1 MGFLLGLRLVR
12 QWPPTGHNMSDQGR
26 STKMGL
32 LLRLVERG
40 AQFALIALVFVVVV
54 YFLV

>member
-1 MGFLLGLRLVR
+1 MKYFAGLDV
-12 QWPPTGHNMSDQGR
+12 SDQGR

-40 AQFALIALVFVVVV
+40 PQFALIALVFVAVV
-54 YFLV
+54 YFVL

>member
-1 MGFLLGLRLVR
+1 MGFLLDLRRAR
-12 QWPPTGHNMSDQGR
+12 QWPPTGHKMSDQGR

-40 AQFALIALVFVVVV
+40 AQFALIALVFVAVV
-54 YFLV
+54 YVLV